1 MKQLKEEIIFV
12 FEPGD
17 IVLFQDFQD
26 RFKNNIGMI
35 LRHKENGNYVI
46 LSNYNSVYR
55 DIHPL
60 WITDINNV
68 ESVRNE
74 ITTYYEEKI
83 TILQNQIR
91 KPTQE
96 EKEIDRMCD

>member
-1 MKQLKEEIIFV
+1 MKEEIVFV

-17 IVLFQDFQD
+17 IVLFQNYQD

-46 LSNYNSVYR
+46 LSNYNAVYG
-55 DIHPL
+55 DIQPS
-60 WITDINNV
+60 WITDIDNV
-68 ESVRNE
+68 GSVRNE
-74 ITTYYEEKI
+74 IIAYYEEKI

-96 EKEIDRMCD
+96 EKNRKD